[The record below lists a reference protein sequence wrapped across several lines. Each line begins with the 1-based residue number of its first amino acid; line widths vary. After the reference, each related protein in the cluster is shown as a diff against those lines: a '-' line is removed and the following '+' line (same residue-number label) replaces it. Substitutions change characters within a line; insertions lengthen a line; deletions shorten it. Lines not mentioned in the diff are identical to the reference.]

1 MSRKTRNNTPATKW
15 NIILA
20 LVVCG
25 TLLLGTGAAKRPVER
40 PMKCHG
46 IGTVVVDLAA
56 VDFDPDYGPFLTWTV
71 TGRSEMTHAGRCTE
85 AGSGRYYILAG
96 FEIGSGSSMA
106 ANGDELHWDAFEIP
120 GDLQTT
126 LTWTGG
132 TGRFENATGGLT
144 FAYTITKEEQVG
156 TLLVRTFEYR
166 DTGTGTITY

>member
-1 MSRKTRNNTPATKW
+1 MSRNTSNNTPGSKW
-15 NIILA
+15 NILLA

-25 TLLLGTGAAKRPVER
+25 SLLLGTGAAKHPVER

-46 IGTVVVDLAA
+46 TGTVVVDLAA
-56 VDFDPDYGPFLTWTV
+56 MDIDPDFGPFLTWTI
-71 TGRSEMTHAGRCTE
+71 TGHSEMTHAGQCTE
-85 AGSGRYYILAG
+85 TGSGRYYIVAG
-96 FEIGSGSSMA
+96 FEIGSGCSTT

-120 GDLQTT
+120 GNGQTS

-132 TGRFENATGGLT
+132 TGQFENAAGGLT
-144 FAYTITKEEQVG
+144 FAYTITKEEQIG